1 MAMSD
6 DPQVR
11 RRWRREA
18 LLVTTLAGAGAV
30 CAGVAAGDET
40 LGAIALGLFCVAGIL
55 GAVFVFYEIGRSEDR
70 EREREV
76 TAPGAPPPSAHP
88 PGDSAGGRAGGRVG
102 PARTRPRRG

>member
-18 LLVTTLAGAGAV
+18 LLVTTLAGAGAI

-40 LGAIALGLFCVAGIL
+40 LGAVALGLFCLAGIF
-55 GAVFVFYEIGRSEDR
+55 GAVLVFYEIGRSEDR
-70 EREREV
+70 ERD
-76 TAPGAPPPSAHP
+76 AQGARRSTTQPPPS
-88 PGDSAGGRAGGRVG
+88 S
-102 PARTRPRRG
+102 RR